1 MIYSLRR
8 KIIWICSAS
17 VTAVF
22 AVIFILICVFSMN
35 QLNSA
40 MDGIAD
46 RIAENDGAVPAAG
59 EDRPAPP
66 DEERFPFFL

>member
-46 RIAENDGAVPAAG
+46 RIAENDGAGIRRGSCPERCRPRV
-59 EDRPAPP
+59 DRGIPV
-66 DEERFPFFL
+66 